1 MFVVSVGSGL
11 RTALPSSLAP
21 IVSSGGLLSLARPAQ
36 FMISWVEITANAAAV
51 VAAVVAA
58 PLATLPTSV
67 FSPEIAN
74 QVVQRRKLPKVVL

>member
-58 PLATLPTSV
+58 PLSNIANFSV
-67 FSPEIAN
+67 FTRNCKPSGA
-74 QVVQRRKLPKVVL
+74 KA